1 MNSELSSE
9 KLKEQCELLAL
20 KCNALGGDIGDLY
33 NKLADSKA
41 LHSYTENKLKQANE
55 EITILKKELEKE
67 KTKNK

>member
-1 MNSELSSE
+1 MNSEMSSE

-55 EITILKKELEKE
+55 EITILKKELEQE
-67 KTKNK
+67 KMKNK

>member
-55 EITILKKELEKE
+55 EITILKKRTRERKDEK
-67 KTKNK
+67 